1 MVDADWLQGRNS
13 NGQVGIFP
21 SNYVSYEAAKG
32 SHFSFFYLSNEGTC
46 EAENILTRIVFQE
59 KMFGNNIF
67 VILHLQG
74 GRTALTL
81 FFKKK

>member
-1 MVDADWLQGRNS
+1 LAK
-13 NGQVGIFP
+13 IFL
-21 SNYVSYEAAKG
+21 SYEAAKG
-32 SHFSFFYLSNEGTC
+32 SNFSFLYLSNEGTC
-46 EAENILTRIVFQE
+46 EAENILTPIVFQE

-67 VILHLQG
+67 VVLHLQG